1 MAQARILVVDDEK
14 LIRWSLRENLE
25 KLNYDVLTAATG
37 EEALEIINEEFPDL
51 ILQDI
56 KLPGLS
62 GLEILERV
70 KKLRQESLVVMMT
83 AYGDINTS
91 VKAMKLG
98 AYDFVEKPFDFDKL
112 KLTVAKALDTV
123 HLKEEVSVYKNQA
136 RAIYDRDNII
146 GDTPAMKTILNM
158 VKKISKSDA
167 TTVLLQGESGTGKD
181 VISKA
186 IHYSS
191 RRAEKPYMEI
201 NCTSLPETLI
211 ESELFGHEKGA
222 YTDAKTMKKGLFE
235 LADGGTVLLDE
246 IGDMPMSTQAKL
258 LRVIEN
264 KTFKRLGGVKDI
276 VVELRIIAA
285 TNKDIKAAAEEG
297 SFRQDLYYRLKVFPI
312 FLPALCERKQDIP
325 LLAQHF
331 IETFNREFKKN
342 IQGMSPEAEAMM
354 LEYDWPGNVRELK
367 NVLERAII
375 LESEDIILPEHLPG
389 EIRKPEEA
397 HGSQSCTVRLP
408 STGISLDELEKELI
422 QQALVCADGNQV
434 HAAKLL
440 KMSRDTLRYRMKK
453 YELL

>member
-1 MAQARILVVDDEK
+1 MAQARILIVDDEK

-25 KLNYDVLTAATG
+25 KLDYEVLTAATG
-37 EEALEIINEEFPDL
+37 EDALEIINQQLPDL

-56 KLPGLS
+56 KLPGMS
-62 GLEILERV
+62 GMEILERV
-70 KKLRQESLVVMMT
+70 KKIRQESLVIMMT
-83 AYGDINTS
+83 AYGDVNTT

-98 AYDFVEKPFDFDKL
+98 AYDFVEKPFDLEKL

-123 HLKEEVSVYKNQA
+123 HLKEKVSAYKDRD
-136 RAIYDRDNII
+136 RAIYEKNNII
-146 GDTPAMKTILNM
+146 GATPVMKNVLNL
-158 VKKISKSDA
+158 VEKISRSDA

-181 VISKA
+181 VISRA

-191 RRAEKPYMEI
+191 RKAMNPYMEI

-246 IGDMPMSTQAKL
+246 IGDMPLTTQAKL

-264 KTFKRLGGVKDI
+264 KSFKRLGGVKEITVD
-276 VVELRIIAA
+276 LRIIAA
-285 TNKDIKAAAEEG
+285 TNKDLKTAAEDTK
-297 SFRQDLYYRLKVFPI
+297 FREDLYYRLKVFPI
-312 FLPALCERKQDIP
+312 FLPPLRERKEDIP
-325 LLAQHF
+325 LLAKHF
-331 IETFNREFKKN
+331 IQSFNREFKKDV
-342 IQGMSPEAEAMM
+342 QGISTEAEEMM
-354 LEYDWPGNVRELK
+354 LGYHWPGNVRELK

-375 LESEDIILPEHLPG
+375 LESDEIILPEHLPI
-389 EIRKPEEA
+389 EIRNPTTGPQLDRCA
-397 HGSQSCTVRLP
+397 VRLP
-408 STGISLDELEKELI
+408 ADGVSIDEVERELI
-422 QQALVCADGNQV
+422 QQALACARGNQV

-440 KMSRDTLRYRMKK
+440 RMSRDTFRYRMKK

>member
-83 AYGDINTS
+83 AYGDVNTS

-367 NVLERAII
+367 NVIERAII

-397 HGSQSCTVRLP
+397 HGSQSCTMRLP
-408 STGISLDELEKELI
+408 STGISLDGLEKELI